1 MVRFGK
7 AISKYITNQYCE
19 FIKLVIWQGFTI
31 ITIKIYGSLPPQTPA
46 IKHRKPSS
54 KKEE

>member
-7 AISKYITNQYCE
+7 AISKYITNQFCE

-46 IKHRKPSS
+46 IKHQKPSS